1 MTNRCSIKGTVSTRS
16 TMRGKSVPRTT
27 PGRDGLSAYEI
38 ALKNGFEGTEREWL
52 ESLEAANP
60 ETVKDAVKEYL
71 EETPVTV
78 PVTSVNGE
86 TGDVKLTAE
95 DIGAIAENELQ
106 DVINEALQQA
116 KESGEFNGKDG
127 KDGQDGYT
135 PVKGVDYFDGKDG
148 AKGDPFT
155 YSDFTTEQLAALK
168 GDKGDAFTYEDFTA
182 EQIEALKGA
191 DGQDGKN
198 GEDGKDYVLTDA
210 DKTEIAEQAA
220 SLIDTALAN
229 AIGTGVIE

>member
-60 ETVKDAVKEYL
+60 ETVKDAVKDYL
-71 EETPVTV
+71 EENPVTV
-78 PVTSVNGE
+78 PVTSVNGKK
-86 TGDVKLTAE
+86 GDVKLTAE

-106 DVINEALQQA
+106 GVINKALQQA
-116 KESGEFNGKDG
+116 KEGGEFNGKDG
-127 KDGQDGYT
+127 D
-135 PVKGVDYFDGKDG
+135 KGD
-148 AKGDPFT
+148 KGDPFT
-155 YSDFTTEQLAALK
+155 YADFTTSQLEALK
-168 GDKGDAFTYEDFTA
+168 GKDGRNGKDGDPFTYEDFTP
-182 EQIEALKGA
+182 EQLEALKGA
-191 DGQDGKN
+191 DGKN
-198 GEDGKDYVLTDA
+198 GKDGKDYVLTDA